1 MMTADDLLDL
11 PLMPRAVD
19 LVWNRSSVPPQYH
32 EGGAELPKPVL
43 HFALPLDRSARVEAR
58 VFLREH
64 GSHVVCYRLDPR
76 GEGVLMIGLVD
87 DGLAKRIAREELQ
100 REVPEGLFGQVA

>member
-1 MMTADDLLDL
+1 LDASG
-11 PLMPRAVD
+11 RA
-19 LVWNRSSVPPQYH
+19 
-32 EGGAELPKPVL
+32 
-43 HFALPLDRSARVEAR
+43 EAR
-58 VFLREH
+58 AFLQDH
-64 GSHVVCYRLDPR
+64 GSYVACYRLDPR